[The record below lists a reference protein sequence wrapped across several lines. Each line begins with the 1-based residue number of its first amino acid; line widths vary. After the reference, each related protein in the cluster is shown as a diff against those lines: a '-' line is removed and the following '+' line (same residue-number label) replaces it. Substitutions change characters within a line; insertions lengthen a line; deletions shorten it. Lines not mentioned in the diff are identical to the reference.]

1 MVGEDK
7 MSWNAKGTSKDE
19 TKSFIRK
26 DIKILAPWAKTR
38 GATPAQAGNALEGA
52 SSTRQL
58 LGNHK

>member
-1 MVGEDK
+1 